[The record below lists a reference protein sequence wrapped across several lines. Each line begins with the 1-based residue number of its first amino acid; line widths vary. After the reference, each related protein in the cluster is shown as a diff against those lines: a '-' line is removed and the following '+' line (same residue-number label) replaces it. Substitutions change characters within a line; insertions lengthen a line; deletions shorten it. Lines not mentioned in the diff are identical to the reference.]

1 MFELMRF
8 YLAGRGWRARLALN
22 PAAASIYTCWRMAAI
37 LLLGAALGVVLQADA
52 ATCALLALGGV
63 LAFAFSFA
71 FLRDAKRVHA
81 LRRW

>member
-8 YLAGRGWRARLALN
+8 YLWGRGWRARLARN
-22 PAAASIYTCWRMAAI
+22 RAAGSIYTCWRMAAI
-37 LLLGAALGVVLQADA
+37 LLLGAVLGVVLDADA
-52 ATCALLALGGV
+52 AACVLLALGGI

-81 LRRW
+81 LRQW